1 MKNKMLIKDI
11 LNPSMTFHIND
22 MLRIE
27 STNDRFLGPG
37 RIELLEKII
46 ETGSISQAAKLMG
59 MSYKKAWDSI
69 HSINQ
74 QTVTP
79 IVITQAGGEKGG
91 GTIVTDEGKLLI
103 TSFKQLHADIRLYF
117 SEKIETFLQS

>member
-1 MKNKMLIKDI
+1 
-11 LNPSMTFHIND
+11 MTFHIND